1 MDFEDFGAKTLRK
14 VRIAAIFA
22 GKVLLEV
29 IFGPVFLGGGGGGG
43 YGGANGRGNGGQN
56 GGQIYGKIY
65 PKIYP
70 KIYGKIYGN
79 PTTHLGGQIQKI
91 VENRGR

>member
-1 MDFEDFGAKTLRK
+1 MGAKTVRK

-29 IFGPVFLGGGGGGG
+29 IFGRVSRGWGPRLAYAAKWERFGGF
-43 YGGANGRGNGGQN
+43 
-56 GGQIYGKIY
+56 IY

-70 KIYGKIYGN
+70 KIYGN
-79 PTTHLGGQIQKI
+79 PTTHLGGEIPKI
-91 VENRGR
+91 VGNRGR